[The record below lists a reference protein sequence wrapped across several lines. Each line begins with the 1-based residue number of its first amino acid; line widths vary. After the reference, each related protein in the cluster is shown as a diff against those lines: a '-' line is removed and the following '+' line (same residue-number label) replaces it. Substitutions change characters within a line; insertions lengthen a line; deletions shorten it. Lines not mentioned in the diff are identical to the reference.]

1 MKIRLFNSIKRNPS
15 RNINYNQPIKNISI
29 INNNIITK
37 KQLTVGE
44 KLVRMSELLNRILC
58 RIEEKDKVLLEQLKR
73 LSGK

>member
-29 INNNIITK
+29 IHNNIITK

-44 KLVRMSELLNRILC
+44 KLVRMTELLNRIIC

-73 LSGK
+73 LSRK